1 MSSLATSSSVF
12 AKGAV
17 KQDTRTGKHNAKHAK
32 KASSVVARA
41 SSGDGKADEQSDFL
55 ANPELRQ
62 KLVSGVA
69 AASLLANVAVVPVA
83 LAADAIA
90 LRSSST
96 LSASASA
103 FANAAKTFSSVAS
116 LS

>member
-62 KLVSGVA
+62 K
-69 AASLLANVAVVPVA
+69 PRPP
-83 LAADAIA
+83 
-90 LRSSST
+90 LRS
-96 LSASASA
+96 AEGG
-103 FANAAKTFSSVAS
+103 
-116 LS
+116 